1 MRIGI
6 LSRFKRVIMK
16 RMFLTLITIIGL
28 SAAVLAYK
36 PETVTVKSG
45 QKKSAV
51 GGEFTIKF
59 VSVTDDSRCPTDVN
73 CVWAGNAKVHV
84 IITDRRGGSKTM
96 VMNTT
101 MGPHGDQYNGWAI
114 YLTELTPAPK
124 SSVAIKQKAYKA
136 TFSITRLTR

>member
-1 MRIGI
+1 
-6 LSRFKRVIMK
+6 MK
-16 RMFLTLITIIGL
+16 RMFLTLITIVGL

-36 PETVTVKSG
+36 PETVTVKNG

-51 GGEFTIKF
+51 GGELSIKF
-59 VSVTDDSRCPTDVN
+59 VSVTEDSRCPVDAN
-73 CVWAGNAKVHV
+73 CIWAGNAKVHV
-84 IITDRRGGSKTM
+84 KITDRRGSKTM

-101 MGPHGDQYNGWAI
+101 MGPTGDQYNGWAI
-114 YLTELTPAPK
+114 NLTELTPGPK